1 MPTLTWIGKDKVVN
15 HQEVPYRVLEHKY
28 GFQAKDDSDKPLTHR
43 RRTLQRIHQVARLV
57 MRNILFGSSLSVSFP
72 TSHYKIDQREVDYE
86 NIFRCRY
93 SFIFHHNNCRF
104 ATKRDQPPNLLP
116 VCL

>member
-57 MRNILFGSSLSVSFP
+57 
-72 TSHYKIDQREVDYE
+72 
-86 NIFRCRY
+86 
-93 SFIFHHNNCRF
+93 
-104 ATKRDQPPNLLP
+104 
-116 VCL
+116 

>member
-57 MRNILFGSSLSVSFP
+57 LRNILFGSSLSVSFP

-93 SFIFHHNNCRF
+93 M
-104 ATKRDQPPNLLP
+104 ANLFL
-116 VCL
+116 LSELTDIR